1 MFQRFDVNTKGTDLA
16 QDLAPWSQSFQ
27 AERNSRQDSKVE
39 VRPLVLDLQS
49 FDSVRAA
56 AKEVIA
62 QTEHID
68 VLVNNAGVMAPPYS
82 KTIDGFESTFQ
93 TNHLSHFLFTNLI
106 MEKLMSAPEPRVV
119 VVSSDGYRLGHVR
132 YNDYNFHDGESYN
145 PCLTRRDIEVG
156 APQAWAGLDVIGE
169 DQGIATHVFAAFS
182 PEVKEFNGGYLEKLQ
197 QVPFPDESIYPW
209 AIGEL
214 EQRRCWKLSEEL
226 VGRVFKY

>member
-16 QDLAPWSQSFQ
+16 QDLAPYIAGKTLLITGVSPGGHGAFF
-27 AERNSRQDSKVE
+27 AETISSLEQGLKLLILASRSLSKLKGTQDKIRSINSKVE

-93 TNHLSHFLFTNLI
+93 TNHLSPFLFTNWI
-106 MEKLMSAPEPRVV
+106 MEKLMSALEQRVV
-119 VVSSDGYRLGHVR
+119 IVSSNGYRLGHVR
-132 YNDYNFHDGESYN
+132 YNDYNFHM
-145 PCLTRRDIEVG
+145 R
-156 APQAWAGLDVIGE
+156 
-169 DQGIATHVFAAFS
+169 
-182 PEVKEFNGGYLEKLQ
+182 
-197 QVPFPDESIYPW
+197 
-209 AIGEL
+209 
-214 EQRRCWKLSEEL
+214 LSQS
-226 VGRVFKY
+226 